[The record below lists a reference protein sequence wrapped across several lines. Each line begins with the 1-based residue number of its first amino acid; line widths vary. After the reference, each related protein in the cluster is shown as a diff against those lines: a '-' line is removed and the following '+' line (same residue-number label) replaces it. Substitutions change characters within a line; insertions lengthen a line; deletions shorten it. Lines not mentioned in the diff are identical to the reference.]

1 MQLSFLLWI
10 ASVLPQPAADPLCLA
25 TTVYLEARDQ
35 SELGQR
41 AVAEVALRRQENG
54 RWGDSVC
61 EVVTARKQFAPTL
74 VSANTE
80 VGGDIEAWTRAINVT
95 LAAQKDWQQ
104 PLGQRAVAEVA
115 LRRQENGRW
124 GDSLCEV
131 VTAPKQFAPTLV
143 NPGIQVGGDIEAWTR
158 AINVALTAQKDWQ
171 QPVSLRN
178 EVVPGASHFVALGL
192 AQPAWR
198 NYPTVAKIGDHTFL
212 KVESL

>member
-54 RWGDSVC
+54 RWGESVC

-74 VSANTE
+74 VSPST
-80 VGGDIEAWTRAINVT
+80 
-95 LAAQKDWQQ
+95 
-104 PLGQRAVAEVA
+104 
-115 LRRQENGRW
+115 
-124 GDSLCEV
+124 
-131 VTAPKQFAPTLV
+131 
-143 NPGIQVGGDIEAWTR
+143 QVGGDIEAWTR

-192 AQPAWR
+192 AQPSWR